1 MNRQKKKEAD
11 TVFLVLASLFITA
24 LVTTNII
31 ASKFVEVDLGFK
43 VFQISAGILPYPIT
57 FLITDILSEVYGRAK
72 TQKVVVA
79 GFVSA
84 SFTLFIL
91 WLGAQFPAMDNSP
104 IDQNTYQQVF
114 GLAPRVIISSML
126 AYLVAQYIDVRLFHF
141 WKGLTKG
148 KYLWFRNNASTV
160 VSQFVDSTLV
170 VGVLFY
176 DKMSISEMATLILAS
191 WLFKALVALSDTPFI
206 YIAVYAL
213 QKRFGLKK
221 HQEVP

>member
-1 MNRQKKKEAD
+1 
-11 TVFLVLASLFITA
+11 
-24 LVTTNII
+24 
-31 ASKFVEVDLGFK
+31 
-43 VFQISAGILPYPIT
+43 
-57 FLITDILSEVYGRAK
+57 
-72 TQKVVVA
+72 
-79 GFVSA
+79 
-84 SFTLFIL
+84 
-91 WLGAQFPAMDNSP
+91 MDNSP

-176 DKMSISEMATLILAS
+176 DKMSVLIKNTDG
-191 WLFKALVALSDTPFI
+191 FF
-206 YIAVYAL
+206 Y
-213 QKRFGLKK
+213 F
-221 HQEVP
+221 